1 MDGPS
6 FQSTVLKGNHMSL
19 LDKLKAAGSIK
30 TQTINESSFFKPK
43 DVVQTNVPII
53 NIAFS
58 GTLDGG
64 IVPGL
69 TILAGPSKHFK
80 SNLALV
86 CVKAYMKK
94 YPDAVC
100 LFYDSEFGVTPEYL
114 VAHGID
120 CDRVLHIPLEHIE
133 QLKFDI
139 VKRLQE
145 IKKGDR
151 VIIFLDSLGNLA
163 SKKEVEDAENEKSVA
178 DMTRA
183 KQIKSLFRIITPHLT
198 MKDIPCLVVNHVYE
212 ETGMFAKTIVSGGTG
227 VYYSANQIF
236 IIGRSQEKDGT
247 DVIGY
252 KFTINIEK
260 SRFVKEKSKLP
271 FQVMFDAGIDR
282 FGGLLDLAIEAGF
295 VVKPSNGYYQKTKS
309 VDDKKYR
316 EKETHTKEFWTEILT
331 DKVFYDFIKNKYQLA
346 AAPINMQDD
355 EDE

>member
-1 MDGPS
+1 
-6 FQSTVLKGNHMSL
+6 MSL

-30 TQTINESSFFKPK
+30 TQTISESSFFKPK

-145 IKKGDR
+145 IKKGEH

-212 ETGMFAKTIVSGGTG
+212 ETGMFAKTIVSGGCVVAGTKIIM
-227 VYYSANQIF
+227 ANGGI
-236 IIGRSQEKDGT
+236 RS
-247 DVIGY
+247 
-252 KFTINIEK
+252 IEAVEVGE
-260 SRFVKEKSKLP
+260 FVKTLDGDKEVTHTWNPDTLLEGEP
-271 FQVMFDAGIDR
+271 ECFEVEFDDGHKVICSDKHK
-282 FGGLLDLAIEAGF
+282 FLVNGEWIEA
-295 VVKPSNGYYQKTKS
+295 
-309 VDDKKYR
+309 
-316 EKETHTKEFWTEILT
+316 KELKINQEITL
-331 DKVFYDFIKNKYQLA
+331 LA
-346 AAPINMQDD
+346 Q
-355 EDE
+355 

>member
-1 MDGPS
+1 
-6 FQSTVLKGNHMSL
+6 MSL

-30 TQTINESSFFKPK
+30 TQTISESSFFKPK

-145 IKKGDR
+145 IKKGEH

-212 ETGMFAKTIVSGGTG
+212 ETGMFAKTIVSGGCVVAGTKIIM
-227 VYYSANQIF
+227 ANGGI
-236 IIGRSQEKDGT
+236 RS
-247 DVIGY
+247 
-252 KFTINIEK
+252 IEAVEVGE
-260 SRFVKEKSKLP
+260 FVKTLDGDKEVTHTWNPDTLLEGEP
-271 FQVMFDAGIDR
+271 ECFEVEFDDGHKVICSDKHK
-282 FGGLLDLAIEAGF
+282 FLVNGEWIEA
-295 VVKPSNGYYQKTKS
+295 
-309 VDDKKYR
+309 
-316 EKETHTKEFWTEILT
+316 KELKINQEITLLT
-331 DKVFYDFIKNKYQLA
+331 Q
-346 AAPINMQDD
+346 
-355 EDE
+355 